1 MLLILKYCKI
11 LIMKTITFKNCN
23 NNNQIKY
30 VVNSRYN
37 LQKLKQILKNMKKL
51 HQKENKIRNKYKIWT
66 SIIMISY

>member
-1 MLLILKYCKI
+1 
-11 LIMKTITFKNCN
+11 MKTITFKNCN